1 VNVNLNKVK
10 EYIMEN
16 IRVGVMQ
23 ANQTRQGDLL
33 GVALEDYSENRNL
46 AEIEAVKL
54 DSGNFQINR
63 LKNFLSNE
71 EISKKYGYY
80 VLETYRDKN
89 YVMRRINNPSEVTT
103 VVIDD
108 FENMTQHRFRA
119 GTVLSPDQF
128 QEIITVAKKAGS
140 NFVESIKELRNKR
153 IENVV
158 I

>member
-1 VNVNLNKVK
+1 
-10 EYIMEN
+10 MEN

-23 ANQTRQGDLL
+23 ADQTRQGDLL